1 MNPGPPI
8 VAALPKRL
16 TVWYNG
22 RRRKNLN
29 MAMPQRDN
37 YIEELNRLE
46 GLLEYAV
53 EHNDEPEVKR
63 ISKEMEKILEQ
74 MQ

>member
-1 MNPGPPI
+1 
-8 VAALPKRL
+8 
-16 TVWYNG
+16 
-22 RRRKNLN
+22 

-46 GLLEYAV
+46 GLLECAV
-53 EHNDEPEVKR
+53 LHNDLPEVKR

>member
-1 MNPGPPI
+1 
-8 VAALPKRL
+8 
-16 TVWYNG
+16 
-22 RRRKNLN
+22 

-46 GLLEYAV
+46 GLLKYAV

>member
-1 MNPGPPI
+1 
-8 VAALPKRL
+8 
-16 TVWYNG
+16 
-22 RRRKNLN
+22 

-46 GLLEYAV
+46 GLLECAV
-53 EHNDEPEVKR
+53 QHNDLPEVKR

-74 MQ
+74 RSEEHTSELQSRP